1 MLDFATVLA
10 FRLLRISFA
19 TADIRHGSRFPPPTG
34 GQKNEGRSWID
45 VPPEPYFSHPFSS
58 PSNSRSLGC
67 FVPTQRPTLKRKR
80 EREEKNKK
88 KRGKNVVGYFHS
100 TGKNRIQRKSIDP
113 ASVPRLPIF
122 IPARSNGNGNKRIS
136 SATWNP

>member
-1 MLDFATVLA
+1 MLDLATVLA

-45 VPPEPYFSHPFSS
+45 VPPEPYFSHPFS
-58 PSNSRSLGC
+58 NSRSLGC

-80 EREEKNKK
+80 EREKGKIKRREEKM
-88 KRGKNVVGYFHS
+88 
-100 TGKNRIQRKSIDP
+100 
-113 ASVPRLPIF
+113 
-122 IPARSNGNGNKRIS
+122 
-136 SATWNP
+136 